1 MVISKQYRAPHL
13 YELAFAFPPQG
24 RWRAH
29 AFGAILKELGQ
40 LDKSRRDFLDIGCGA
55 GVLSKMIALKNPRS
69 NIKAIDS
76 SSYMVEYARKFH
88 GHPSLDYVAQS
99 FWDETGTYDMVT
111 AAYCW
116 HFFPLRSAAEK
127 LKSILRPKAC
137 ALIVATR
144 ETPLTRIHRRL
155 FHIFSNETLSLYSP
169 EELCESLEEKG
180 FCVEWR
186 GVDRSEGSYL
196 VVARL
201 P

>member
-1 MVISKQYRAPHL
+1 MAISRQYRAPHL

-24 RWRAH
+24 RWRAR
-29 AFGAILKELGQ
+29 AFGAILKELGR
-40 LDKSRRDFLDIGCGA
+40 LDRSGGSLLDIGCGA

-76 SSYMVEYARKFH
+76 SPAMVQYAKKIH
-88 GHPSLDYVAQS
+88 CHPSLDYVAQS
-99 FWDETGTYDMVT
+99 FWDETGTYDVVT

-116 HFFPLRSAAEK
+116 HFFALGSAAQK
-127 LKSILRPKAC
+127 LKSILRPRGC

-144 ETPLTRIHRRL
+144 ETLVTRTHRRL
-155 FHIFSNETLSLYSP
+155 FHILSNETLFLYSP
-169 EELCESLEEKG
+169 EQLSESLEKRG
-180 FCVEWR
+180 FSVEWR
-186 GVDRSEGSYL
+186 GVDRLEGSYL